1 MTNSILIFTKI
12 GCPYCKKAKD
22 FFNSLNLPYQ
32 ETILDPNDPNYV
44 SKRDNLFNNTGHR
57 SYPIIY
63 IGNQF
68 VGGYSELVHSY
79 NTLKLHKM
87 CANIGLHV
95 PFDF

>member
-1 MTNSILIFTKI
+1 MRSSILIFSKI

-22 FFNSLNLPYQ
+22 LLNNLNLPYQ
-32 ETILDPNDPNYV
+32 ETVLNTNDPNYI
-44 SKRDNLFNNTGHR
+44 SKRDQLFNNAGHR

-87 CANIGLHV
+87 CANIGLHI